1 MHKPTM
7 KRKQVL
13 KTLLAGLVV
22 SPVRAAA
29 PATDF
34 QQEFQKAWKRS
45 RDYTLTIF
53 NQMPEEHLNF
63 KPTPEM
69 FSFRMQFVHCMI
81 YTTAQLAS
89 RLNVKDPYETA
100 QGWNQRS
107 KADVA
112 AELGRFYDWV
122 QQTVATQTSAQLS
135 KMQEFV
141 GEELTGPQLFYALEN
156 HIIHHRGQGIVYL
169 RLKGITP
176 EGYFG
181 W

>member
-1 MHKPTM
+1 M
-7 KRKQVL
+7 KRKQAIQTLVGG
-13 KTLLAGLVV
+13 LLA
-22 SPVRAAA
+22 SPVVAVQASVKEDA
-29 PATDF
+29 F
-34 QQEFQKAWKRS
+34 QNEFKQAWKRS
-45 RDYTLTIF
+45 QEYTLAIF

-63 KPTPEM
+63 KPMPEM

-89 RLNVKDPYETA
+89 RVGVTDPYETT

-112 AELGRFYDWV
+112 GELTRFYAWV
-122 QQTVATQTSAQLS
+122 QQTVAGLKPEQLS
-135 KMQEFV
+135 KMEDFV
-141 GEELTGPQLFYALEN
+141 GEAITGRQLCYALEN

>member
-1 MHKPTM
+1 M
-7 KRKQVL
+7 KRKQAIQTLVGG
-13 KTLLAGLVV
+13 LLA
-22 SPVRAAA
+22 SPVVTAQASVKEDA
-29 PATDF
+29 F
-34 QQEFQKAWKRS
+34 QREFKQAWKRS
-45 RDYTLTIF
+45 QEYTLAIF

-81 YTTAQLAS
+81 YTTAQLAN
-89 RLNVKDPYETA
+89 RVGVKDPYETT

-112 AELGRFYDWV
+112 GELTRFYAWV
-122 QQTVATQTSAQLS
+122 QQTVAGLKPEQLS
-135 KMQEFV
+135 KMEDFV
-141 GEELTGPQLFYALEN
+141 GEAITGRQLCYALEN

>member
-1 MHKPTM
+1 M
-7 KRKQVL
+7 KRKQAIQTLVGG
-13 KTLLAGLVV
+13 LLA
-22 SPVRAAA
+22 SPVLTVQASVKEEA
-29 PATDF
+29 
-34 QQEFQKAWKRS
+34 FQKEFKQAWKRS
-45 RDYTLTIF
+45 QEYTLTIF

-89 RLNVKDPYETA
+89 RVGVKDPYETA

-112 AELGRFYDWV
+112 TELTRFYDWV
-122 QQTVATQTSAQLS
+122 QQTVSALKPEQLS
-135 KMQEFV
+135 KMEDFV
-141 GEELTGPQLFYALEN
+141 GEAITGRQLCYALEN